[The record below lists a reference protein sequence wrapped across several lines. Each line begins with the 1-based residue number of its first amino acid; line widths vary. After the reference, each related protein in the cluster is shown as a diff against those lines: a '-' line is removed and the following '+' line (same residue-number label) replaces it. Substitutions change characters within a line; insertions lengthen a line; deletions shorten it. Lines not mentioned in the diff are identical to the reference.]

1 MNASLIDVFFFGIYP
16 YLASVVFFLGC
27 LIRYDR
33 EQYSWKASSSQLVHN
48 KNFRI
53 ASILFHVGILAIFAG
68 HFAGLVLPSE
78 LWTFLGISLPTKQLI
93 AVSVGG
99 VFGVICF
106 IGMTM
111 LVYRR
116 LFNPRVRATTTAM
129 DTLILLAIYGQLIVG
144 ILTIFVSTGHMD
156 GEVMYG
162 LMNWSRHVLTFRPT
176 LAVEFIHDVHWIYK
190 MHVFLGI
197 SLFVLFPFSRLVH
210 IWSVPVGYLGRNYQV
225 VRRKVSAA
233 K

>member
-1 MNASLIDVFFFGIYP
+1 MNASLIDVFFFGVYP

-27 LIRYDR
+27 LLRYDR
-33 EQYSWKASSSQLVHN
+33 EQYSWKASSSQIMHN

-68 HFAGLVLPSE
+68 HFAGLVIPSE
-78 LWTFLGISLPTKQLI
+78 LWSLAGISLPTKQLI
-93 AVSVGG
+93 AVGAGG
-99 VFGVICF
+99 VFGVVCF

-111 LVYRR
+111 LIYRR
-116 LFNPRVRATTTAM
+116 LFNSRVRATTTVM
-129 DTLILLAIYGQLIVG
+129 DTLILLAIYAQLIVG

-162 LMNWSRHVLTFRPT
+162 LMSWSRNVLTFRPT

-190 MHVFLGI
+190 LHVFLGI

-225 VRRKVSAA
+225 VRRRVSAT

>member
-16 YLASVVFFLGC
+16 YLASAIFFLGC

-33 EQYSWKASSSQLVHN
+33 EQYTWKAGSSQIMHN

-68 HFAGLVLPSE
+68 HFAGLVIPYE
-78 LWTFLGISLPTKQLI
+78 FWTMLGITLPTKQLI
-93 AVSVGG
+93 ALGAGG
-99 VFGVICF
+99 FFGVVCF

-116 LFNPRVRATTTAM
+116 IFNHRVRATTTVM
-129 DTLILLAIYGQLIVG
+129 DTLILLVIYAQLIIGMV
-144 ILTIFVSTGHMD
+144 TIAVSTGHMD
-156 GEVMYG
+156 GEVMHG
-162 LMNWSRHVLTFRPT
+162 LMNWSRYTLTFRPT
-176 LAVEFIHDVHWIYK
+176 LAVEFISDVHWIYK
-190 MHVFLGI
+190 MHVFLGMT
-197 SLFVLFPFSRLVH
+197 LFVLFPFSRLVH

-225 VRRKVSAA
+225 VRRRVSAT